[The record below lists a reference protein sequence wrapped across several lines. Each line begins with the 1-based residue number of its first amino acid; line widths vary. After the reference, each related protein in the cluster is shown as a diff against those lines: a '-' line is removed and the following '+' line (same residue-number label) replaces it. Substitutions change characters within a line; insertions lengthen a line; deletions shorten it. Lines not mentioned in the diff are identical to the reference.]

1 MNIDTMHQKTKTL
14 KKKKIKTVKN
24 EVMDPVI

>member
-1 MNIDTMHQKTKTL
+1 MDIDTMHQKTKTL
-14 KKKKIKTVKN
+14 KKKIKTVKN

>member
-14 KKKKIKTVKN
+14 KKNKIKTVKN